1 MSDVDGP
8 SVPTRGVLIGLDY
21 GSKRVGVAVCDS
33 GQSIASPLQ
42 VLQQQPGIE
51 KQLKRIA
58 DEYAAVGLVV
68 GLPVH
73 MSGDEG
79 EKAEEAR
86 KFGGQIATAT
96 MLPIVFHDERFTSKM
111 ANSAMIGAGL
121 SKQKRKAKIDMLA
134 AQFMLQAYL
143 DSPRNNNG
151 PASLND

>member
-1 MSDVDGP
+1 VNGDTGP
-8 SVPTRGVLIGLDY
+8 PVPTRGVLIGLDY

-51 KQLKRIA
+51 KQLKQIA

-79 EKAEEAR
+79 EKAQEAR
-86 KFGGQIATAT
+86 KFGGQIVTAT
-96 MLPIVFHDERFTSKM
+96 KLPIVFHDERFTSKM
-111 ANSAMIGAGL
+111 ADIAMIGAGL
-121 SKQKRKAKIDMLA
+121 SQQKRKAKIDMLA

-143 DSPRNNNG
+143 NSPRDSSG
-151 PASLND
+151 PAPLND

>member
-1 MSDVDGP
+1 MTGDISS

-21 GSKRVGVAVCDS
+21 GSRRVGVAVCDS

-51 KQLKRIA
+51 KQLIRIS
-58 DEYAAVGLVV
+58 DDYAAVGLVV

-79 EKAEEAR
+79 EKAHEAR
-86 KFGGQIATAT
+86 AFGERMATAT
-96 MLPIVFHDERFTSKM
+96 QLPIVFHDERFTTKM

-121 SKQKRKAKIDMLA
+121 SKQKRKARIDMLA

-143 DSPRNNNG
+143 NSPRDESE
-151 PASLND
+151 PASLID

>member
-1 MSDVDGP
+1 MSDSTEP
-8 SVPTRGVLIGLDY
+8 TVPDEGVLIGLDY

-51 KQLKRIA
+51 KHLAKIA
-58 DEYAAVGLVV
+58 DEYIAVGLVV

-79 EKAEEAR
+79 EKAKEAR
-86 KFGGQIATAT
+86 AFGNRIAAAT
-96 MLPIVFHDERFTSKM
+96 KLPIVFHDERFTSKM
-111 ANSAMIGAGL
+111 ADSAMIGAGL
-121 SKQKRKAKIDMLA
+121 SKQKRKARIDMLA

-143 DSPRNNNG
+143 DSARDGSG
-151 PASLND
+151 PPSLS